1 MTSCDKTE
9 NPTLCSRNCGFYAN
23 SRNHD
28 PYDEI
33 YLFHKMFSLTIRTGK
48 DDLMIKTKPQRCMI
62 CRKKVGLIG
71 FNCKCDEVFCETH
84 RYPEEHA
91 CTYNFKSIGRAILSK
106 ENPLCKVDKLKNRI

>member
-9 NPTLCSRNCGFYAN
+9 NPTLCSRNCGSCAN

-28 PYDEI
+28 AYEKI

-48 DDLMIKTKPQRCMI
+48 DDPMIKTKPQRCMI

-71 FNCKCDEVFCETH
+71 FNCKCDEVFCEIH

-91 CTYNFKSIGRAILSK
+91 CTYNFKSKGRAILAK
-106 ENPLCKVDKLKNRI
+106 ENPPCKTDKLKNRI